1 MESNNRIK
9 NFNMGIKFLRRLFY
23 AVFFS
28 VIIFQSLFIVLMT
41 GSAPDSLLEIKWN
54 IFENKCF
61 EGYPYIRPYSSL
73 DKEQQQ
79 NRDSYVANVKESIIG
94 NWILLYGLFMLYQ
107 AFFWIKYLVRYRY
120 YSIVIRRRLSKIEH
134 WNTDKLYT
142 IAEKREVVK
151 VLWKKSL
158 VLNTFVNKEVNGDL
172 RIILQLK
179 MPRFVGI
186 EVKCADGI
194 VFSANGSKRP
204 LDEEVCSI
212 YSNV

>member
-1 MESNNRIK
+1 MECNNRIK

-28 VIIFQSLFIVLMT
+28 VIIFQSLFIVLIT
-41 GSAPDSLLEIKWN
+41 GSFPDSLLEIKWS
-54 IFENKCF
+54 IFEKKCF
-61 EGYPYIRPYSSL
+61 EGYPYFRPYSSV
-73 DKEQQQ
+73 DKEQQH
-79 NRDSYVANVKESIIG
+79 RDSYVANVKESIIG
-94 NWILLYGLFMLYQ
+94 NWILLYGIFMIYQ
-107 AFFWIKYLVRYRY
+107 VFFWIKYLVKYRY
-120 YSIVIRRRLSKIEH
+120 YVIVIKRRLNKIEH

-194 VFSANGSKRP
+194 VFCTNGSKRP
-204 LDEEVCSI
+204 LDEEVRSI